1 MSQTA
6 EQAAPRSVSPEVMQY
21 LMAQTSPKSND
32 FKIDP
37 KYHNMTFVT
46 PVGRLAY
53 VHVAA
58 PHAIN
63 VPGRPPGRLRFTAT
77 LLMAPGSPENPILSD
92 IHRAICMVAD
102 AHWPA
107 IQRADP
113 QTGGLVTVPGSQL
126 LGVPENLGGLH
137 YPLRAGD
144 ENYVKEP
151 QKFGE
156 WRGLWF
162 INTGMDP
169 KSRQGVDQR
178 PWALDEQGNETDPA
192 RFYPGCFGRLNLT
205 VYPFANESKGVS
217 FILNGIQF
225 AKHGERMVTGFDR
238 VGAGKASMAAAGTL
252 PVAEPMQPAG
262 GFPTGFGP
270 NSATPG
276 NVPPGV
282 PGFAQPPSPVQ
293 QPQSQP
299 AAYPTMQSQAPIP
312 PQQPWSPASPASP
325 ALPQGGARPP
335 GV

>member
-6 EQAAPRSVSPEVMQY
+6 TEQAAPRSVSPEVMQY
-21 LMAQTSPKSND
+21 LMAQTSPKSNN
-32 FKIDP
+32 FKVDLQ
-37 KYHNMTFVT
+37 YHNMTFVT

-63 VPGRPPGRLRFTAT
+63 VPGRPAGRLRYTAT
-77 LLMAPGSPENPILSD
+77 LLMAPGTQENQILAD

-113 QTGGLVTVPGSQL
+113 QTGQIVTVPGSQL
-126 LGVPENLGGLH
+126 LGTPENLGGLH
-137 YPLRAGD
+137 YPLRSGD

-169 KSRQGVDQR
+169 KSRQGIDQR
-178 PWALDEQGNETDPA
+178 PWTIDELGNETAPD
-192 RFYPGCFGRLNLT
+192 RFYPGCFARLNLT

-217 FILNGIQF
+217 FLLNGIQF

-238 VGAGKASMAAAGTL
+238 VGAGKAAMAAAGAL
-252 PVAEPMQPAG
+252 PVAEPMPPQG

-270 NSATPG
+270 NSMNPSVAAPG
-276 NVPPGV
+276 IAV
-282 PGFAQPPSPVQ
+282 PGFAAPPAP
-293 QPQSQP
+293 SQG
-299 AAYPTMQSQAPIP
+299 AIP
-312 PQQPWSPASPASP
+312 PQQPWTPAQPAMP
-325 ALPQGGARPP
+325 GGGARPP